1 LHVIRRPIRRRGAR
15 GFTLIET
22 LIALVMLAFGLLSLA
37 RVHANASL
45 TEMEAR
51 QRAQAMA
58 LVLDMA
64 DRMNLNRKNAVS
76 YVGEFPAQVSTN
88 CAAQPTTA
96 ARDICTWQNLLSGDA
111 THDGVRL
118 IGAPIGAMGC
128 VTSPAPNV
136 YTISVAWQGVVQTG
150 APASP
155 CGTGG
160 FDAEANRRAFSTVI
174 QIATL
179 GT

>member
-1 LHVIRRPIRRRGAR
+1 MIRPRRGAC
-15 GFTLIET
+15 GFTLIEI

-37 RVHANASL
+37 RVHATASL

-51 QRAQAMA
+51 QRAQAMVLA
-58 LVLDMA
+58 LDMA
-64 DRMNLNRKNAVS
+64 DRINLNRKNAAA
-76 YVGEFPAQVSTN
+76 YVGEYTGQLDAN
-88 CAAQPTTA
+88 CAAQPTAA
-96 ARDICTWQNLLSGDA
+96 ARDVCAWRNLLIGDA
-111 THDGVRL
+111 TRDGIRL
-118 IGAPIGAMGC
+118 TGAPIAAMGC
-128 VTSPAPNV
+128 ITSPAPNV

-155 CGTGG
+155 CGTGD
-160 FDAEANRRAFSTVI
+160 FDAEVHRRAFSTVI